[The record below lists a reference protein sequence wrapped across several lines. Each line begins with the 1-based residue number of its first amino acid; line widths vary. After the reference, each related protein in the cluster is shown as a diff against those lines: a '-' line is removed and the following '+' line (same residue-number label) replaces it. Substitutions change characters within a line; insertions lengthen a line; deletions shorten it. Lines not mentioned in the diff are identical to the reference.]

1 MTVCIAAVCEAHSGN
16 GPFVVVAADRMITIG
31 ELEYEPAQT
40 KLINLA
46 TRTVA
51 LFAGDVQFH
60 AAVVPRVVAWF
71 KDVGDEG
78 QNITVAKDEG
88 QNITVAKIAELYAE
102 EYACYRAKWRSVKFC
117 FG

>member
-31 ELEYEPAQT
+31 ELEPAQT

-71 KDVGDEG
+71 KDVTS
-78 QNITVAKDEG
+78 Q
-88 QNITVAKIAELYAE
+88 
-102 EYACYRAKWRSVKFC
+102 R
-117 FG
+117 